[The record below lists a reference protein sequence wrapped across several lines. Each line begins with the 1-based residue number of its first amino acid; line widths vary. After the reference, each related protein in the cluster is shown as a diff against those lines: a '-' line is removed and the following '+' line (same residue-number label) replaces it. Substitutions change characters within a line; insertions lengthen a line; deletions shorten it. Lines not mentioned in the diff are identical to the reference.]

1 MHEATGKLRILSDQ
15 RRHERYR
22 LLCQPVSMLY
32 VRTPAVRSPALAVK
46 DVSVDGVSIYVDRA
60 LPVST
65 RVSIEFAASPVQLD
79 VQGVVA
85 WCRHRHEADKDA
97 EHAVDAYVMGIE
109 LFSPM
114 LLLLAFRDALPVEAL
129 VLEDSL

>member
-1 MHEATGKLRILSDQ
+1 MHEATAKLRILSDQ

-22 LLCQPVSMLY
+22 LLYQPASMLY
-32 VRTPAVRSPALAVK
+32 VRTPAVRSPAMAVK

-65 RVSIEFAASPVQLD
+65 RVSVEFAGSPVQLD

-85 WCRHRHEADKDA
+85 WCRPRHEADKDA